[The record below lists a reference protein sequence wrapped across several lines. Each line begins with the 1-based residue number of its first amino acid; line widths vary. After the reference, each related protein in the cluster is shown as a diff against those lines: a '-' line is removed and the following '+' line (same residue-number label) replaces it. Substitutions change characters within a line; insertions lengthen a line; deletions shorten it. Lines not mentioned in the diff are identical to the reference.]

1 MVALWE
7 MILSCSFPLCVH
19 FYLLIGL
26 FFQTINGYMHHIVWL
41 VNLRKWLSIDL
52 SGNDVTSFW
61 TGLISCFV
69 FQSWCSKWCSSLDV
83 CLFRN
88 RTVLSLLNLLKIYFL
103 TCEIPERCSAN
114 FWERELFEWLCY
126 CTLEL
131 ELFGVVSGKILNT
144 SSTEKCTMGIRTV
157 VQMQAILL
165 SRRSWGIEFFGVLGI
180 FWGGWMF
187 QLFCFWS
194 GVMWREIILH

>member
-126 CTLEL
+126 CAHWSWNCSVLWVAKFLTPAALRSAL
-131 ELFGVVSGKILNT
+131 WAF
-144 SSTEKCTMGIRTV
+144 
-157 VQMQAILL
+157 VQ
-165 SRRSWGIEFFGVLGI
+165 
-180 FWGGWMF
+180 
-187 QLFCFWS
+187 
-194 GVMWREIILH
+194 